1 MSKINPSPFLKKGER
16 IKPIHPGKILQKEFL
31 KPLDISMYRLAKDIN
46 VPPIR
51 ISEIVKGNR
60 AITADTALRLGKY
73 FNNSPEFWLNLQ
85 LHYDLA
91 KEEQILRPV
100 LDTKVKKLKLAT

>member
-1 MSKINPSPFLKKGER
+1 MNR
-16 IKPIHPGKILQKEFL
+16 IKQIHPGEILKEEFL
-31 KPLDISMYRLAKDIN
+31 IPLDVSMYRLAKDID
-46 VPPIR
+46 VSAIR

-100 LDTKVKKLKLAT
+100 LDTKVKEFKLAT

>member
-1 MSKINPSPFLKKGER
+1 MAKIKK
-16 IKPIHPGKILQKEFL
+16 IHPGEILKEEFL
-31 KPLDISMYRLAKDIN
+31 TPLNITMYRLAKDID
-46 VPPIR
+46 VPAIR

-91 KEEQILRPV
+91 KEEQILRPI
-100 LDTKVKKLKLAT
+100 LDTKVKEFKLAT